1 MAVEDD
7 IACLE
12 EFRALVERFL
22 YLGYSPQV
30 EPLWPNETT
39 AEWREAQQR
48 PEMRELRRAINTMKG
63 RVSALLEGCD
73 CGMTVTQYPAPAVGG
88 PIVRFNLLDLITEN
102 RSLHNLQVTTITD
115 KIDTAIG
122 ILRERAN
129 AVTEEWASAQPRT
142 RDVFIVHGHDDAARE
157 EVARFLSKADFNPV
171 ILHEQ
176 ASGGRTVIEKLEK
189 YADVGFAVILLT
201 PDDVGGPKD
210 GTMQPRARQN
220 VIAEL
225 FYFIGKLGRER
236 VCALKK
242 GDLEIP
248 SDIGG
253 VVYVPLDAG
262 GGWRQ
267 TLLRELEA
275 VAYEVDWGKAMR

>member
-30 EPLWPNETT
+30 DPVWPSETT
-39 AEWREAQQR
+39 AEWQKAQQK
-48 PEMRELRRAINTMKG
+48 PEVREVRRLINTMKM
-63 RVSALLEGCD
+63 RVGALLEACGC
-73 CGMTVTQYPAPAVGG
+73 GVRVTQHPAPAVGG
-88 PIVRFNLLDLITEN
+88 PIVRFNILDLITEN
-102 RSLHNLQVTTITD
+102 RSSHNLELTTITD

-122 ILRERAN
+122 VLRGRAD
-129 AVTEEWASAQPRT
+129 AVTAESPINQLPSRN
-142 RDVFIVHGHDDAARE
+142 VFVVHGHDDAARE

-189 YADVGFAVILLT
+189 YADVGFAVVLLT
-201 PDDVGGPKD
+201 PDDVGSPKD
-210 GTMQPRARQN
+210 GKLQPRARQN
-220 VIAEL
+220 VVAEL

-236 VCALKK
+236 VCAIKK
-242 GDLEIP
+242 GELETP

-267 TLLRELEA
+267 KLLRELEA
-275 VAYEVDWGKAMR
+275 VGYEVDWGKAMR